1 MSDRRRR
8 RKTDAAAH
16 RMFRGINDRPI
27 NLGEPRRPQWR
38 RPLQPR
44 ARQLHT
50 KVAQPGCC
58 PLGVSGVAWGAAFV
72 YGRAQWPF

>member
-16 RMFRGINDRPI
+16 RMFRGINDRSI

-38 RPLQPR
+38 PLQPR

-50 KVAQPGCC
+50 TVAEPGCC
-58 PLGVSGVAWGAAFV
+58 PVGVSAVAWGPAFV
-72 YGRAQWPF
+72 DGRA